1 MRVREEVMI
10 RQFSPSRSL
19 WMMLSMFISP
29 SAMVVLVGA
38 GEVQSN
44 VTDIT
49 SGHSAAADRLAGER
63 LRDVR
68 LGQQALLSTLSCS
81 HTSYSLLRQLS
92 PEGWQVQWEGHQPDN

>member
-1 MRVREEVMI
+1 
-10 RQFSPSRSL
+10 
-19 WMMLSMFISP
+19 
-29 SAMVVLVGA
+29 MVVLVGA

-68 LGQQALLSTLSCS
+68 LGQQALLSTLSYFRTLREVSWRQGGLNCFLVVFI
-81 HTSYSLLRQLS
+81 SL
-92 PEGWQVQWEGHQPDN
+92 PAWPTD